1 MTTLTGGE
9 RERIDAV
16 KSKRTQREY
25 EAKTKQDADTR
36 AIRAVLAR
44 KSKTLEH

>member
-1 MTTLTGGE
+1 MASDALQ
-9 RERIDAV
+9 ILLAAV